1 MKKSLAAMAVAL
13 ALTGATFATPHV
25 ALAQA
30 SVSFDVG
37 NVAIGY
43 NDGYWDRSHTWHTW
57 DRPEHRDAY
66 RVAKGAEYHEWNHDR
81 DKDMGW
87 HERH

>member
-1 MKKSLAAMAVAL
+1 MKEFTKTVIVAVAL
-13 ALTGATFATPHV
+13 AAAPAGLAFAD
-25 ALAQA
+25 
-30 SVSFDVG
+30 SVQFDLG

-43 NDGYWDRSHTWHTW
+43 SDGYWDRGHQWHAW
-57 DRPEHRDAY
+57 DRPEHRNAY
-66 RVAKGAEYHEWNHDR
+66 RAEKNAEFHEWKHDR

>member
-1 MKKSLAAMAVAL
+1 MNRFIKAAIVTMALAGAPAMA
-13 ALTGATFATPHV
+13 FA
-25 ALAQA
+25 Q
-30 SVSFDVG
+30 SVSFNVG

-43 NDGYWDRSHTWHTW
+43 SDGYWDRGHTWHTW

-66 RVAKGAEYHEWNHDR
+66 RAAKNAEFHEWKHDR